1 MGVYFA
7 THGARHCQ
15 CGFGLQPVWILG
27 IVLCAL
33 VTMAT
38 SGTVELSK
46 DEMAALETVTQG
58 TNKFAIS
65 LYRALSRNQ
74 AGNVFVSPLSV
85 QMVLALAY
93 TGAKGST
100 ADEVAKVLSLPEKL
114 DNTYSGYNALIRI
127 LQDPVL
133 KLANRMFVEKTAG
146 VLETFQKNAEKY
158 FLSPAESVDFMK
170 DTENARVHINSWVED
185 QTNKKIT
192 NLLAPGILSCDTR
205 LVLVNAIHFKANWSK
220 QFQEK
225 DTKEQPFH
233 VSKTK
238 SVPVQMMNIKKK
250 FGFVHDKDLG
260 AKILELEYEGGH
272 FRMLVILPDE
282 IDGLAKLEEKLEKV
296 NLSDKIKYMQ
306 QPTVTVAL
314 PKFKMEET
322 MDLNDILKSMGVE
335 TMFSQKANFSGISD
349 VPLVVSK
356 VVQKAFVEV
365 NEKGTEA
372 AAATGFIMMRNC
384 ARVGPTPQS
393 FIADHPFLFIIMFK
407 NTTLFVGRMLEV
419 SNY

>member
-1 MGVYFA
+1 MLGDSFSLL
-7 THGARHCQ
+7 C
-15 CGFGLQPVWILG
+15 CG
-27 IVLCAL
+27 VLCAL
-33 VTMAT
+33 VTMA
-38 SGTVELSK
+38 SCGTVELSK
-46 DEMAALETVTQG
+46 NEMSALETVTQG

-65 LYRALSRNQ
+65 LYRALSSNQ
-74 AGNVFVSPLSV
+74 SGNVFVSPLSV

-93 TGAKGST
+93 TGAKGKT
-100 ADEVAKVLSLPEKL
+100 ADELAKLLSLPEKL
-114 DNTYSGYNALIRI
+114 DNTYTGYNALLKV

-133 KLANRMFVEKTAG
+133 KLANRMFVEKSAAI
-146 VLETFQKNAEKY
+146 LETFQKSAEKY
-158 FLSPAESVDFMK
+158 FLSPAEQVDFAK
-170 DTENARVHINSWVED
+170 DTENSRVHINSWVED

-192 NLLAPGILSCDTR
+192 NLLAPGVLSSDTR
-205 LVLVNAIHFKANWSK
+205 LVLVNAIHFKADWSK

-250 FGFVHDKDLG
+250 FGFVHDKELE

-282 IDGLAKLEEKLEKV
+282 IDGLAALEAKLETVNLTEKV
-296 NLSDKIKYMQ
+296 KYMQ

-322 MDLNDILKSMGVE
+322 MDLNQILKSLGAE
-335 TMFSQKANFSGISD
+335 TMFSPKADFSGISNI
-349 VPLVVSK
+349 PLVVSK

-372 AAATGFIMMRNC
+372 AAATAGCIRL
-384 ARVGPTPQS
+384 RRSLDIEEEPQE
-393 FIADHPFLFIIMFK
+393 FIADHPFAFVISHNPSSSVMFVAR
-407 NTTLFVGRMLEV
+407 F
-419 SNY
+419 SNPVVEQSESSKTHDEF

>member
-1 MGVYFA
+1 MLVDNFVLLFGVLF
-7 THGARHCQ
+7 T
-15 CGFGLQPVWILG
+15 
-27 IVLCAL
+27 L

-38 SGTVELSK
+38 SSSVQLSK

-74 AGNVFVSPLSV
+74 TGNVFVSPLSV

-100 ADEVAKVLSLPEKL
+100 ADEVAKLLSLPDKL

-146 VLETFQKNAEKY
+146 VLEKFQKNAEKY
-158 FLSPAESVDFMK
+158 FLSPAETADFIK
-170 DTENARVHINSWVED
+170 DTENARVHINSWVEE

-192 NLLAPGILSCDTR
+192 NLLAPGILSSDTR

-233 VSKTK
+233 ISKTK
-238 SVPVQMMNIKKK
+238 NVPVQMMNIKKK
-250 FGFVHDKDLG
+250 FGFVHDEELG
-260 AKILELEYEGGH
+260 AKILELEYEGNQ

-282 IDGLAKLEEKLEKV
+282 IDGLATLEAKLETV

-306 QPTVTVAL
+306 HPTVTVAL

-335 TMFSQKANFSGISD
+335 TMFSQKADFSGISN

-372 AAATGFIMMRNC
+372 AAATGMEI
-384 ARVGPTPQS
+384 RVRSMPRPPKE
-393 FIADHPFLFIIMFK
+393 FLADHPFVFIIMSK
-407 NTTLFVGRMLEV
+407 EIPLFYGRLVQPQE
-419 SNY
+419 

>member
-1 MGVYFA
+1 
-7 THGARHCQ
+7 
-15 CGFGLQPVWILG
+15 
-27 IVLCAL
+27 
-33 VTMAT
+33 
-38 SGTVELSK
+38 
-46 DEMAALETVTQG
+46 
-58 TNKFAIS
+58 
-65 LYRALSRNQ
+65 
-74 AGNVFVSPLSV
+74 
-85 QMVLALAY
+85 MVLALAY

-372 AAATGFIMMRNC
+372 AAATAGCVRLRRSLDIEEE
-384 ARVGPTPQS
+384 PEE
-393 FIADHPFLFIIMFK
+393 FIADHPFAFVISH
-407 NTTLFVGRMLEV
+407 NPSSSVLFVARFSIPDSDQNETNNK
-419 SNY
+419 SHDEF

>member
-1 MGVYFA
+1 
-7 THGARHCQ
+7 
-15 CGFGLQPVWILG
+15 
-27 IVLCAL
+27 
-33 VTMAT
+33 
-38 SGTVELSK
+38 
-46 DEMAALETVTQG
+46 
-58 TNKFAIS
+58 
-65 LYRALSRNQ
+65 
-74 AGNVFVSPLSV
+74 
-85 QMVLALAY
+85 MV
-93 TGAKGST
+93 
-100 ADEVAKVLSLPEKL
+100 
-114 DNTYSGYNALIRI
+114 N
-127 LQDPVL
+127 DPVL

-238 SVPVQMMNIKKK
+238 SVPIQMMNIKKK
-250 FGFVHDKDLG
+250 FGFVHDKDLE

-372 AAATGFIMMRNC
+372 AAATGENSRGIIHRC
-384 ARVGPTPQS
+384 VVVHRHGSVAQWISGQS
-393 FIADHPFLFIIMFK
+393 PLCHPHNLDIEEEPEEFIADHPFAFVISH
-407 NTTLFVGRMLEV
+407 NPSSSVLFVARF
-419 SNY
+419 SNPDSDQNDTNNKSHDEF